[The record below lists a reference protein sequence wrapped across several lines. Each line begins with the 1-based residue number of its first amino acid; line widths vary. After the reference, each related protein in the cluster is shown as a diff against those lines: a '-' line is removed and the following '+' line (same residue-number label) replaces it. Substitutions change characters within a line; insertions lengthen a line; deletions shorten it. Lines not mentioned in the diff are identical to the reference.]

1 MKKHAIILNLYYN
14 DLWAEFKS
22 KLEPILERGDV
33 DLYVTLTEDDISAK
47 EDIEK
52 LTDKVYVLENRGLD
66 VGPFIF
72 VMNEIKDLNY
82 TSIFKIHSKK
92 SVKHQ
97 QPVGFGETWRRYL
110 VDSLIGDLDIF
121 NQIADLIE
129 KQPLSMVG
137 SSNFLY
143 NFDRDSVNIPHHYDV
158 IHETIRQLGIEIR
171 ETEKNNSI
179 CFSKTG
185 RFFAGTMFAT
195 SHDYIKKI
203 FSRPDIMEFYE
214 TLPIGYSYNSNAH
227 ALERIF
233 GFYLEELGGEFYEIN

>member
-92 SVKHQ
+92 YQTPGCS
-97 QPVGFGETWRRYL
+97 
-110 VDSLIGDLDIF
+110 
-121 NQIADLIE
+121 
-129 KQPLSMVG
+129 
-137 SSNFLY
+137 
-143 NFDRDSVNIPHHYDV
+143 
-158 IHETIRQLGIEIR
+158 
-171 ETEKNNSI
+171 
-179 CFSKTG
+179 
-185 RFFAGTMFAT
+185 
-195 SHDYIKKI
+195 
-203 FSRPDIMEFYE
+203 
-214 TLPIGYSYNSNAH
+214 
-227 ALERIF
+227 
-233 GFYLEELGGEFYEIN
+233 